1 MCDILLA
8 RPRPI
13 RTLTFVCV
21 CRAPRCTPQESTP
34 SSQRKEKEEDDDDLP
49 ELPWKKVT
57 LAAAFADGTDLDD
70 ENQVQTADKAV
81 VAEAIK
87 DVQT

>member
-34 SSQRKEKEEDDDDLP
+34 SSQRKEEDDDDLP
-49 ELPWKKVT
+49 ELPWRSTT
-57 LAAAFADGTDLDD
+57 LAAAVSDGIDL
-70 ENQVQTADKAV
+70 ENKKHVPDKAV
-81 VAEAIK
+81 AAEPTK
-87 DVQT
+87 DVHI

>member
-1 MCDILLA
+1 
-8 RPRPI
+8 
-13 RTLTFVCV
+13 
-21 CRAPRCTPQESTP
+21 
-34 SSQRKEKEEDDDDLP
+34 
-49 ELPWKKVT
+49 